1 MKKIKLTRE
10 NMDSIFSD
18 WKQSEINRDDE
29 LYFLESEINISE
41 IQNTTSKMGILID
54 IQNVSFIKKII
65 FIDIL
70 N

>member
-41 IQNTTSKMGILID
+41 IQNTTFKMGILID